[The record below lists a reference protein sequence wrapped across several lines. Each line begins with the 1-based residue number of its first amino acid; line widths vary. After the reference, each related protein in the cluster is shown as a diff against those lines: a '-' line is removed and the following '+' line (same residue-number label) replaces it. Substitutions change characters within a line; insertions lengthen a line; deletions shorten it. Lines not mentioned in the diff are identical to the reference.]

1 MWGKVFSAEGVP
13 PAGPER
19 TVPTPP
25 EPVKKSK
32 KKLYVLSGV
41 VAVAAVL
48 IAVVFMLSVIPQG
61 LGETIPYVHSY
72 TVGQT
77 LNYSV
82 SVSLSA
88 AGQQASETGTFGM
101 HIVSFDGENYTI
113 GETTHYEVQGGPSQD
128 SSYTIM
134 LNKDGQIVGG
144 SNLPS
149 NVESVYSMMQGTP
162 NFGLALNRT
171 EITVGETLHIPL
183 NVANSTFSM
192 SGTMNCKVASVE
204 NVTVPAGT
212 YKTFKLEI
220 STSDVHVSSQGVDIG
235 MNLNGQVHLE
245 YGTCQLVDLNM
256 QVTANS
262 GGNSM
267 SLTINITLNS
277 DTEG

>member
-1 MWGKVFSAEGVP
+1 MRGKVFSAEGVP
-13 PAGPER
+13 PAGSEQ

-25 EPVKKSK
+25 EPVKKSR
-32 KKLYVLSGV
+32 KKLYALSGV
-41 VAVAAVL
+41 VAIAAVL
-48 IAVVFMLSVIPQG
+48 IAVLFILSVVPQG

-72 TVGQT
+72 TVGQR

-82 SVSLSA
+82 SASIA
-88 AGQQASETGTFGM
+88 MGGQQASETGTFGM

-113 GETTHYEVQGGPSQD
+113 DETTHYEVQGRSQD
-128 SSYTIM
+128 SSYTTI

-267 SLTINITLNS
+267 SLTININLTN

>member
-1 MWGKVFSAEGVP
+1 MQEKVFSAEGVP
-13 PAGPER
+13 PAGPEQAA
-19 TVPTPP
+19 PTPA
-25 EPVKKSK
+25 EPVKKSR

-48 IAVVFMLSVIPQG
+48 IAVVFMLSIVPQG
-61 LGETIPYVHSY
+61 LGEIVPYVHSY
-72 TVGQT
+72 TVGQR
-77 LNYSV
+77 LNYSF
-82 SVSLSA
+82 SASIAA

-113 GETTHYEVQGGPSQD
+113 DETTHYEVQGLSHD
-128 SSYTIM
+128 LSYTII

-144 SNLPS
+144 LNLPS
-149 NVESVYSMMQGTP
+149 NVESIYSMMQGTP

-192 SGTMNCKVASVE
+192 NGTMNCKVDSVE
-204 NVTVPAGT
+204 NVTVAAGT

-220 STSDVHVSSQGVDIG
+220 STSGVHVSSQGVDVSL
-235 MNLNGQVHLE
+235 NLNGQVHME

-256 QVTANS
+256 QVTANA
-262 GGNSM
+262 GGTSV
-267 SLTINITLNS
+267 SLTMNINLTS
-277 DTEG
+277 DTKV